1 MEEKSLIMRSKLIND
16 WQNKNLKCHFCETT
30 KSVKY
35 SIKIS
40 DPVID
45 NKTTEVYVCNKC
57 ILKHNSLI
65 K

>member
-16 WQNKNLKCHFCETT
+16 WQNKNLRCYFCGST

-40 DPVID
+40 DSVID
-45 NKTTEVYVCNKC
+45 NKTTEVCVCNKC
-57 ILKHNSLI
+57 ILKHNNLI